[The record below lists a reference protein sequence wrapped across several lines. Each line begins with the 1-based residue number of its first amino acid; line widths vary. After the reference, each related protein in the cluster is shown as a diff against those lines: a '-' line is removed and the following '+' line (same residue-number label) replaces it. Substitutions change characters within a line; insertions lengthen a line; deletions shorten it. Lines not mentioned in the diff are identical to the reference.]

1 MSHHCLC
8 AAAEVPQQQ
17 LTVAHMLAQPSMT
30 IPTAIG
36 TSNYA
41 NKPAYKS
48 TGLEDLDFHIG
59 HDAISN
65 SATYPVTYPVRHGMV
80 SNSFQMVVLYTVGKW
95 QV

>member
-1 MSHHCLC
+1 MPHHSCC
-8 AAAEVPQQQ
+8 SAAQVLEQQ
-17 LTVAHMLAQPSMT
+17 LTVKHMLTQPSMT

-59 HDAISN
+59 HDALSN
-65 SATYPVTYPVRHGMV
+65 SASYPVNYPVRHGMV
-80 SNSFQMVVLYTVGKW
+80 GNNFQMIVLYSNFSL
-95 QV
+95 